1 MVPSKSNIIFKT
13 FETLNQGQLDSIKTT
28 EGPLLIIA
36 GPGSGKSLVL
46 ILRTLYIL
54 MENLAKPKEILLC
67 TFTEKAAYEL
77 KERITIYANKMG
89 YKKDLT
95 DLRISTIHSFCNN
108 YLKEFKHKTRL
119 GNNFDVLDE
128 LTQYF
133 FIFEHFD
140 MIIGTKL
147 KDSDRYLGKWKNKWT
162 TIQKIV
168 DFFNKITE
176 ELINPEDLI
185 SNDEKFLNHLGNAY
199 KRYKEAL
206 FTENKLDF
214 SHQQKEFYELLSDP
228 EVYNEITTGL
238 KYLMIDEYQ
247 DTNYIQEQIFLK
259 ITSNIKNN
267 LCVVGDDD
275 QSLYRFRGATVRNI
289 LEFKNNF
296 PIDLCK
302 EFKLLVNYR
311 SHKNIIEMYQEF
323 INSISWKDAKTG
335 TQFRHDKKIIENKEV
350 KFANY
355 PAVFSIWG
363 MSETD
368 EGTRVADLIAW
379 LYEKKVIEDYSQI
392 AILLSSVKHKYSK
405 HYIDALNLKGI
416 KTYCPRARNYFENE
430 EVKNII
436 GCFVFIFNLYDDLK
450 KEIETRDSEF
460 QQYLID
466 CLVFLAEKYP
476 FGTPLAN
483 NIATYYNEINKLGPS
498 DTTDYSLIDLLY
510 GFITS
515 EPFLTYLKKENS
527 LRNLGIFSQLLNIF
541 HQYYKYNI
549 ITGKN
554 REGLKKF
561 FFYSF
566 LNFLYNGGINEYED
580 DCNPIP
586 KEHVQIM
593 TIHQSKGLEFSVVI
607 AGSLNKRIMVTKQI
621 DKLLSQFYHRAAFEP
636 LDRITEFD
644 RMRLFYV
651 AFSRA
656 KHNLVLSTDTE
667 PKDYFKE
674 VWEGLPQWP
683 YVQKDLLKV
692 LDFEFEEKLKL
703 KKIFSLTSQ
712 VNIYETCPRQYKFFK
727 EYEFVPSRSAQMLFG
742 TLVHE
747 TLEDVNREV
756 IIGNK
761 STITD
766 DKIEEALDF
775 NYIMLLKLGF
785 APINP
790 AQIKNALGQC
800 INYFHENYNELDY
813 IKDVELKITLER
825 PDYILNGVIDVVK
838 ESKGE
843 YEIWDFKTQQKT
855 SDKRVLEKFQ
865 RQLNT
870 YAYLLK
876 KKIGADINK
885 LAIYWTNQ
893 KKKTDALTEFSYD
906 ESLISSHI
914 NNFDEVVDKILK
926 KDFSIVDV
934 PENKTCN
941 ECDLKKYCLVMG
953 TITLK

>member
-1 MVPSKSNIIFKT
+1 MVPPKSDIIFKT
-13 FETLNQGQLDSIKTT
+13 FVTLNEGQLNSIKTA

-36 GPGSGKSLVL
+36 GPGSGKSLIL

-54 MENLAKPKEILLC
+54 MENMAKPEKILLC

-77 KERITIYANKMG
+77 KERITINAAKLG

-95 DLRISTIHSFCNN
+95 DLRISTIHSFCND
-108 YLKEFKHKTRL
+108 YIKEFRHKTRL

-140 MIIGTKL
+140 KIIGKKQ
-147 KDSDRYLGKWKNKWT
+147 KDNDKYLRKWKNKWT
-162 TIQKIV
+162 TIQKV
-168 DFFNKITE
+168 VEFFNKITE
-176 ELINPEDLI
+176 ELINPENLI
-185 SNDEKFLNHLGNAY
+185 SSGKKFLIHLGNAY
-199 KRYKEAL
+199 KKYNKVL

-214 SHQQKEFYELLSDP
+214 SNQQKVFYDLLSDP
-228 EVYNEITTGL
+228 DVYNEIISGL
-238 KYLMIDEYQ
+238 KYIMIDEYQ

-259 ITSNIKNN
+259 IASNIENN

-296 PIDLCK
+296 PPDVCK
-302 EFKLLVNYR
+302 EFKLLINYR
-311 SHKNIIEMYQEF
+311 SHKNIIDMYQKF
-323 INSISWKDAKTG
+323 INSISWKDTKTG
-335 TQFRHDKKIIENKEV
+335 LQFRHNKKIIENKDA

-363 MSETD
+363 ISKTD

-379 LYEKKVIEDYSQI
+379 LYEKKVIKDYSQV
-392 AILLSSVKHKYSK
+392 AILLNSVKYEYSK
-405 HYIDALNLKGI
+405 QYIDALNLKGI
-416 KTYCPRARNYFENE
+416 KSYCPRSRNYFENE
-430 EVKNII
+430 EIKDLI
-436 GCFVFIFNLYDDLK
+436 GCFVFIFNLYNELK
-450 KEIETRDSEF
+450 KELEIRNSDF
-460 QQYLID
+460 HQYLID
-466 CLVFLAEKYP
+466 CLDFLADRYP
-476 FGTPLAN
+476 HGTTLAN
-483 NIATYYNEINKLGPS
+483 NITVCYNEINKLGPS

-515 EPFLTYLKKENS
+515 EPFLTYLKEENS

-554 REGLKKF
+554 REGLKRYF
-561 FFYSF
+561 LYSF

-580 DCNPIP
+580 KYNPIP
-586 KEHVQIM
+586 REHVQIM
-593 TIHQSKGLEFSVVI
+593 TIHQSKGLEFPVVI
-607 AGSLNKRIMVTKQI
+607 TGSLNKRIMVRKQI
-621 DKLLSQFYHRAAFEP
+621 DELLSQFYHRTAFEP
-636 LDRITEFD
+636 LNRITEFD

-656 KHNLVLSTDTE
+656 KHILVLSTDSE

-674 VWEGLPQWP
+674 IWEGLPQWP
-683 YVQKDLLKV
+683 YVQYDLLKV

-712 VNIYETCPRQYKFFK
+712 INIYEMCPRQYKFFK
-727 EYEFVPSRSAQMLFG
+727 EYEFIPSRSAQMLFG

-747 TLEDVNREV
+747 TLEDINREV
-756 IIGNK
+756 INGTK
-761 STITD
+761 TSITD
-766 DKIEEALDF
+766 VKIEEFLEF
-775 NYIMLLKLGF
+775 NYKILLKIGF

-790 AQIKNALGQC
+790 AQKQNALKQC
-800 INYFHENYNELDY
+800 INYFHENYNELDN
-813 IKDVELKITLER
+813 IKDAEFKITLER
-825 PDYILNGVIDVVK
+825 PDYILNGAIDVVR
-838 ESKGE
+838 ESKGK
-843 YEIWDFKTQQKT
+843 YEIWDFKTQKKT
-855 SDKRVLEKFQ
+855 TDKSVLEKFH

-876 KKIGADINK
+876 KKMGVDINN

-914 NNFDEVVDKILK
+914 NKFDEVVDKIIK
-926 KDFSIVDV
+926 RDFSIIDV

-941 ECDLKKYCLVMG
+941 ECDLKKYCLAMG
-953 TITLK
+953 TIMFK